1 MREMAAWLFGAIR
14 KGAFG
19 LRLPGIRRAA
29 HTAELL
35 LLILAAGLMSAP
47 VASQVGESP
56 RLAGFGDVDRLA
68 LTLVNSISTKSR
80 VALLPLDRRIGLPK
94 APHKRFYDSLADALI
109 VAGAARDI
117 TMVTGPRRRDVYRYL
132 VETFDE
138 DLDEKLK
145 SLLTESSADFV
156 VICDWV
162 AYDSRGFTLSCAPSR
177 VEKIKRLRGGRV
189 RYQWENRDEYLEFVV
204 AGLTRSVLGNRDVEL
219 VRVVPMID
227 LKFGD
232 TELTDF
238 VSKLVQREAMD
249 MASEQS
255 SVGSTEGYGTRHH
268 LEGEV
273 SHPENGRVRLW
284 IRLFEGEGSNEN
296 RRLVSGD
303 YVTLD
308 VASLP
313 SNLRPLDI
321 SHVDEVRTA
330 TTLTSIRARPGS
342 HKRLGRLQSGEAVHV
357 TARVKGR
364 DGTAWFR
371 IELEDETTGFVL
383 AASLSE
389 GGRSSTAS
397 DEEQPGGGRVTGEG
411 CPEAKS
417 IKLADGETCASPVD
431 WALLSE
437 DDLKAGKHEQ
447 VLVEA
452 KSHIAR
458 YGLLQQLV
466 RVRNQAVSGLVGR
479 IRVETK
485 ADARR
490 ELPRISRIEAL
501 VGEWPDLL
509 LLKAKAHR
517 LVGDYSSEKVTLER
531 WLDATLESLES
542 PESRDERKKVWSAF
556 ELARDVAADGDKFAA
571 VLGRPHSVLAKEES
585 TGWTDLHHAALLNR
599 PGVVHALI
607 EAGMSVDSRLAEDTR
622 FGDALKRT
630 LADLGHG
637 GEFDLWNADGET
649 PLMIAA
655 LADSREAAEF
665 LLERDADLGARNSRG
680 GTPLHFAASSDA
692 RATAELLLERRAEV
706 NAKDEDDLTPLHR
719 AASVDAHRVSE
730 LLLVGGA
737 DRNAK
742 SAHGK
747 TPLHRAAWHGAVE
760 VARLL
765 VERGA
770 DIHARENDGDT
781 PLHNAASAGAREV
794 VELLLDRGADIEAK
808 SGEGTTPLHRAA
820 WRNAVG
826 TARLLL
832 DRGAAV
838 GARDGDGST
847 PLHFAARGK
856 APGIAELLLARDA
869 EIDATDK
876 QGRTA
881 LHRAAWS
888 NTVETALVLVER
900 DADVLAR
907 ADDGN
912 TPLHLAARRD
922 APRVAELLLARGAE
936 VGAKDEDGRTALQVA
951 VEAEAHEVEAVLN
964 RHLDDAAFARAGSL
978 NTASSYEAYLGSYAK
993 GLHAREAR
1001 ELLAAAKEREAD
1013 HAAFAR
1019 ASREDTVAS
1028 YDAYLASYSEGL
1040 HVAEARELRAEAEER
1055 EADHA
1060 AFARAK
1066 GEDTVASYDAYL
1078 ASYPEG
1084 LHAGEAREL
1093 RAATKER
1100 EADRAAF
1107 ARAKGED
1114 TVGSYDA
1121 YLGLRPEGL
1130 HASEARSLRAAAK
1143 AREEDDA
1150 AFADAKRRDTVS
1162 GYDRYL
1168 GAHASGRH
1176 VEEARRLREVAFR
1189 REDDAA
1195 FVRAK
1200 RLDTVAAHDEY
1211 LRLYSGGRHVAEARA
1226 LRGAAAI
1233 READAVAFSRARSTD
1248 TVAGYDEYLG
1258 SFPGGAHATE
1268 ARQLRETARRSE
1280 DTAAFSG
1287 AKGRDTAAAYDEYLG
1302 SYPSGLHAE
1311 EARRLEAVARARE
1324 ADAAA
1329 FAEAKSLDTIAGY
1342 DGYLGSYPQGR
1353 HAVEARRL
1361 WAAAKFRAEDAAA
1374 FAHAKRLDT
1383 VADYDEYLGTYPG
1396 GHHVT
1401 EARRLRAVV
1410 AAREADDA
1418 AFAEAKRKDSV
1429 AGYDAYLGSFSK
1441 GRHVDEVRRLRA
1453 AASKVKRIGR
1463 VFRDCDHCP
1472 ELVVVPPGTYL
1483 MGSPESEEGRDED
1496 EGPRH
1501 RVVVKEAFAI
1511 GTTEVTRGEYARF
1524 VRKTGLSGN
1533 DSCRTYEGERWDQR
1547 SGRDWRAPGY
1557 LQTDLHPAVCVNWD
1571 EAHRY
1576 VAWLSRETGREYRL
1590 PSESEWEYAARGGTD
1605 TSRHWGA
1612 GIQCQ
1617 YANGADVTLKARHR
1631 DRKKDIV
1638 SCRDLYVYTSPVK
1651 QFAQNKFGLFDL
1663 LGNVWEWTADC
1674 GNQSYGE
1681 APGDGSGWM
1690 RGECGLR
1697 VIRGGSWYS
1706 EPSSLRS
1713 ANRLLNEVVLRNGN
1727 VGFRVARTL
1736 TSTERPTHDA
1746 EAAIAAADDETNTR
1760 ASTRDTVEAY
1770 DEYLALY
1777 PNGRYAETARSSRGR
1792 AFGRLPSGGTFRDCV
1807 DCPEMVV
1814 LPPGSF
1820 AMGSPPD
1827 EEGRYGNEDPVRE
1840 VALGESFAVGVREV
1854 TRGQYAAFVRESG
1867 YAGGSSCWV
1876 YEEGEWK
1883 ERAARGWRDPGYGQT
1898 GDHPVV
1904 CVSWTDALAYVE
1916 WLSRKTGAAYRLP
1929 SEAEWEYAA
1938 RGGTPMSRHWGDDSS
1953 DQCLYANGADQ
1964 AAKRREAG
1972 WTLVASCDDG
1982 YLATSPVGRFEA
1994 NAFGLRDALG
2004 NAWEWTRDCWN
2015 ESHRSAPGD
2024 GRARER
2030 GDCSRRVRRG
2040 GSWSSFPRFLRSA
2053 SRYWNG
2059 FDRRVSDVGFRV
2071 ARELPWGADDGAF
2084 QRARNEGTVAAYE
2097 GYLRAH
2103 PEGRHV
2109 SEVKRLLAG
2118 PKDGERFRD
2127 CADCPELVVVP
2138 AGTFVMGSP
2147 ADEAE
2152 RDGDEGPEHPVN
2164 LKKRFAVG
2172 VHEVTFE
2179 EWDACATQGGC
2190 DGYRPRDKGWGRGT
2204 RPVVFVSWEDA
2215 RAYAGWLSR
2224 RTGKDYRLL
2233 TESEWEYVARAGKRT
2248 RTRYAWGNEL
2258 GSGRANCESCGS
2270 RWDDVS
2276 TAPVGSFPSNAFG
2289 VHDMHGNVSE
2299 WVDDC
2304 WSPGYAEAPADG
2316 TAFDS
2321 AKCKKRVLRGGA
2333 WNDKPRY
2340 LRSANRSRSD
2350 PGTRSAP
2357 NFGFRVARALP

>member
-1 MREMAAWLFGAIR
+1 MKFTL
-14 KGAFG
+14 G
-19 LRLPGIRRAA
+19 LLARRPAVHRWWPPLRAA
-29 HTAELL
+29 AQSVA
-35 LLILAAGLMSAP
+35 LLILLAGPWVGLSSPAEAQQGDEAPPSAEGAARKLVVNLIAKLPARSTLVVRPLAEGHTGLPESVAKRLETLIVNALVAGLPQDLNVTLLTGRDVVQIFRSLDESSFAGSSEELLESVLRAARAESVLACEPINAALASLEIQCSIAYGKVVCPGGGEIGSCATVDVKDVRNLGSAVVSFRWRNP
-47 VASQVGESP
+47 EEYLEYVFTGLAWKLVGAVGLDESDAVELVGECP
-56 RLAGFGDVDRLA
+56 DDRSA
-68 LTLVNSISTKSR
+68 LTRFVTKKLR
-80 VALLPLDRRIGLPK
+80 GEMRRAQRQRIGLRKIGGEGRRFELQWSLMKWGNDKYELSAELNLQGADGVTFQAGESTRFEVTSLPRNVRLVPCGAPDPDPDAETDLSGESEDGSTPPPLACGEDVKQVVVQPDRITLADWVLFARRRLERGDFVNLMVEAKRHLRENCEWRPLNEVVEAAVSGIAGELRVAIETAPREGLERLAEVEASAGSQPALLFLK
-94 APHKRFYDSLADALI
+94 ARGHEQLGNHSAAEEAYVEWLDAAPQEHGERGEIVAALYKVRSLMNAAAAEESLLTAGDRTWVRWALTGKRASEPSEEGDGFDARARELIRTWQTEQGFKPTGYLMKRGELDALI
-109 VAGAARDI
+109 AKGRGVRENEKFSELLGRALSPDI
-117 TMVTGPRRRDVYRYL
+117 
-132 VETFDE
+132 
-138 DLDEKLK
+138 
-145 SLLTESSADFV
+145 
-156 VICDWV
+156 
-162 AYDSRGFTLSCAPSR
+162 
-177 VEKIKRLRGGRV
+177 
-189 RYQWENRDEYLEFVV
+189 
-204 AGLTRSVLGNRDVEL
+204 
-219 VRVVPMID
+219 
-227 LKFGD
+227 
-232 TELTDF
+232 
-238 VSKLVQREAMD
+238 
-249 MASEQS
+249 
-255 SVGSTEGYGTRHH
+255 
-268 LEGEV
+268 
-273 SHPENGRVRLW
+273 
-284 IRLFEGEGSNEN
+284 
-296 RRLVSGD
+296 
-303 YVTLD
+303 
-308 VASLP
+308 
-313 SNLRPLDI
+313 
-321 SHVDEVRTA
+321 VDE
-330 TTLTSIRARPGS
+330 
-342 HKRLGRLQSGEAVHV
+342 E
-357 TARVKGR
+357 
-364 DGTAWFR
+364 
-371 IELEDETTGFVL
+371 
-383 AASLSE
+383 
-389 GGRSSTAS
+389 
-397 DEEQPGGGRVTGEG
+397 
-411 CPEAKS
+411 
-417 IKLADGETCASPVD
+417 
-431 WALLSE
+431 
-437 DDLKAGKHEQ
+437 
-447 VLVEA
+447 
-452 KSHIAR
+452 
-458 YGLLQQLV
+458 
-466 RVRNQAVSGLVGR
+466 
-479 IRVETK
+479 
-485 ADARR
+485 
-490 ELPRISRIEAL
+490 
-501 VGEWPDLL
+501 
-509 LLKAKAHR
+509 
-517 LVGDYSSEKVTLER
+517 
-531 WLDATLESLES
+531 
-542 PESRDERKKVWSAF
+542 
-556 ELARDVAADGDKFAA
+556 
-571 VLGRPHSVLAKEES
+571 
-585 TGWTDLHHAALLNR
+585 TGWTDLHFAALLNLPR
-599 PGVVHALI
+599 IAEALI
-607 EAGMSVDSRLAEDTR
+607 DAGMSPNTPLAAQHVP
-622 FGDALKRT
+622 FGDTLKQAMNT
-630 LADLGHG
+630 VGHG
-637 GEFDLWNADGET
+637 DELENWEADGET
-649 PLMIAA
+649 PLMIAVVA
-655 LADSREAAEF
+655 NARE
-665 LLERDADLGARNSRG
+665 
-680 GTPLHFAASSDA
+680 
-692 RATAELLLERRAEV
+692 TAELLLARGADV
-706 NAKDEDDLTPLHR
+706 AAKSDGGVTPLHL
-719 AASVDAHRVSE
+719 AAEGDAHE
-730 LLLVGGA
+730 
-737 DRNAK
+737 
-742 SAHGK
+742 
-747 TPLHRAAWHGAVE
+747 
-760 VARLL
+760 
-765 VERGA
+765 
-770 DIHARENDGDT
+770 
-781 PLHNAASAGAREV
+781 
-794 VELLLDRGADIEAK
+794 
-808 SGEGTTPLHRAA
+808 
-820 WRNAVG
+820 
-826 TARLLL
+826 TAELLL

-856 APGIAELLLARDA
+856 APGI
-869 EIDATDK
+869 
-876 QGRTA
+876 
-881 LHRAAWS
+881 
-888 NTVETALVLVER
+888 
-900 DADVLAR
+900 
-907 ADDGN
+907 
-912 TPLHLAARRD
+912 
-922 APRVAELLLARGAE
+922 AELLLARGAE

-978 NTASSYEAYLGSYAK
+978 NTASSYEAYLGSYAT

-1114 TVGSYDA
+1114 TVASYDA

-1130 HASEARSLRAAAK
+1130 HASEARSLRVAAK

-1361 WAAAKFRAEDAAA
+1361 RAAAKFRAEDAAA

-1418 AFAEAKRKDSV
+1418 AFAEAKRKDAV

-1524 VRKTGLSGN
+1524 VRETGLSGN
-1533 DSCRTYEGERWDQR
+1533 DSCRTYGGERWDQR
-1547 SGRDWRAPGY
+1547 SGRDWRDPGY
-1557 LQTDLHPAVCVNWD
+1557 HQTDLHPAVCVNWD

-2118 PKDGERFRD
+2118 PKDGEMFRD